1 VPANGKQER
10 VEDQTIGLASG
21 RTVGFADYGIPD
33 ATAVLWCHGG
43 PGSRLEPAYLRR
55 QASEAGLRII
65 GIDRPGYGLSTPQ
78 PGRTIAGWVPEALAV
93 ADHLGIGPFATV
105 GISTGGAYALA
116 LAALA
121 PARVLGVIACCS
133 MTDMRWPEGRATMS
147 WPHVQAVWEAPDRAA
162 ALAAATDAHGED
174 GSTMRGEIADVLPPS
189 DLALFDDP
197 AWMKQANA
205 GFPAM
210 FAHGL
215 QGYTDDRLADG
226 GGWVTFDVNSI
237 QCPVTVL
244 HGGSDRMVDVI
255 HAHHTAEVVPGANLV
270 IFDDDGHFSIVT
282 KVVPAISNLLRR

>member
-1 VPANGKQER
+1 M
-10 VEDQTIGLASG
+10 EDQTIGLASG

-121 PARVLGVIACCS
+121 PARVLGVVACCS

-147 WPHVQAVWEAPDRAA
+147 LAPRSGRVGGARPRGGPGCGYRCARRGWQHDARRDSGRAA
-162 ALAAATDAHGED
+162 
-174 GSTMRGEIADVLPPS
+174 SV
-189 DLALFDDP
+189 
-197 AWMKQANA
+197 
-205 GFPAM
+205 
-210 FAHGL
+210 
-215 QGYTDDRLADG
+215 
-226 GGWVTFDVNSI
+226 
-237 QCPVTVL
+237 
-244 HGGSDRMVDVI
+244 
-255 HAHHTAEVVPGANLV
+255 
-270 IFDDDGHFSIVT
+270 
-282 KVVPAISNLLRR
+282 

>member
-1 VPANGKQER
+1 MVRRSVKN
-10 VEDQTIGLASG
+10 QTIRLASG
-21 RTVGFADYGIPD
+21 RTVGFADYGLPD

-55 QASEAGLRII
+55 EASEAGLRII
-65 GIDRPGYGLSTPQ
+65 GIDRPGYGLSAPQ

-93 ADHLGIGPFATV
+93 ADHLSIGRFAAV
-105 GISTGGAYALA
+105 GISTGGAFALA

-121 PARVLGVIACCS
+121 PERVLGVVACCS
-133 MTDMRWPEGRATMS
+133 MTDARWPQGRATMS
-147 WPHVQAVWEAPDRAA
+147 RPHVQAVWEAPGRAA

-174 GSTMRGEIADVLPPS
+174 GSKMRGGIAAVLAPS
-189 DLALFDDP
+189 DLALFGDP
-197 AWMKQANA
+197 GWMTEATA

-215 QGYTDDRLADG
+215 EGYTDDRLADG
-226 GGWVTFDVNSI
+226 AGWVTFNVKSI

-255 HAHHTAEVVPGANLV
+255 HAHHTAEVVPGAGLV
-270 IFDDDGHFSIVT
+270 IFDDLGHFSIVPE
-282 KVVPAISNLLRR
+282 VVPAISNLLQR

>member
-1 VPANGKQER
+1 M
-10 VEDQTIGLASG
+10 EDQTIGLAGG
-21 RTVGFADYGIPD
+21 RAVGFADYGIPG

-55 QASEAGLRII
+55 AASQAGLRII

-78 PGRTIAGWVPEALAV
+78 QGRTIAGWVPEAIAV
-93 ADHLGIGPFATV
+93 ADHLGIGQFAAV
-105 GISTGGAYALA
+105 GISTGGAFALA

-121 PARVLGVIACCS
+121 PERVLGVVACCS
-133 MTDMRWPEGRATMS
+133 MTDARWPEGRATMS
-147 WPHVQAVWEAPDRAA
+147 RAHVQAVWEAPGRAA

-174 GSTMRGEIADVLPPS
+174 GSTMRADIEAVLAPS
-189 DLALFDDP
+189 DLALFRDP
-197 AWMKQANA
+197 GWMQEAMA

-226 GGWVTFDVNSI
+226 AGWVTFDVTSI
-237 QCPVTVL
+237 RCPVTVL

-255 HAHHTAEVVPGANLV
+255 HAHHTAELVPDAELAV
-270 IFDDDGHFSIVT
+270 FDDLGHFSIVT
-282 KVVPAISNLLRR
+282 KVVPAISNLLQR